1 MKNNLTNRR
10 NFLKKT
16 AIAATGLA
24 FSAKSYARIMGANDR
39 VNIAVAGLNSR
50 GNAHLSA
57 ARTFAKE
64 INIVGLCDVDNRV
77 FAKVKKN
84 YADLVPAS
92 TPTFA
97 DIRKLLEDK
106 SVDAVSIATP
116 DHWHTPMAIMAMNA
130 GKHVYLE
137 KPCSHNPQEGEMLIA
152 VKNKTGKVIQIG
164 NQQRSAPTSIELIKK
179 LREGIIGEVYYA
191 KAFYEANRGG
201 IGKGISADI
210 PEWLDWE
217 LWQGPAPRVDYK
229 DNLVHYNWHWF
240 WHWGTGEI
248 SNNGLH
254 EMDICR
260 WALDVS
266 LPTQVSSAGGRFAFS
281 DDWEFYDTQLTTFNF
296 AGGKMLN
303 WEGRS
308 CNGSSVFKHGAGRG
322 SYIHGTKGT
331 AYVDREGYQI
341 FNLQNKLIDKAA
353 ESSGKSSVD
362 TLGISGLDNFHYR
375 NFLDGIQRGATL
387 NSPVEE
393 AHKSTLLCHLGNM
406 SQHLGRTLTIDDKT
420 GKPKDKAAMKMWS
433 RTYEK
438 GWKPQV

>member
-1 MKNNLTNRR
+1 MKEQLTNRR
-10 NFLKKT
+10 DFLKKSALVT
-16 AIAATGLA
+16 AGLT
-24 FSAKSYARIMGANDR
+24 FSAKSYARIIGSNER

-57 ARTFAKE
+57 AQTFAKD

-84 YADLVPAS
+84 FSELIPAN
-92 TPTFA
+92 TPTYT
-97 DIRKLLEDK
+97 DIRQMLEEK

-137 KPCSHNPQEGEMLIA
+137 KPCSHNAHEGEMLIA

-164 NQQRSAPTSIELIKK
+164 NQQRSAPTSIELIQKI
-179 LREGIIGEVYYA
+179 REGIIGEAYYA
-191 KAFYEANRGG
+191 QAFYEANRGT
-201 IGKGISADI
+201 IGTGAPAAI
-210 PEWLDWE
+210 PEWLDWD
-217 LWQGPAPRVDYK
+217 LWQGPAPRKAYM
-229 DNLVHYNWHWF
+229 DNYVHYNWHWF

-260 WALDVS
+260 WALDAD
-266 LPTQVSSAGGRFAFS
+266 LPTQVSSAGGRFAFN

-296 AGGKMLN
+296 SGGKMLN

-308 CNGSSVFKHGAGRG
+308 CNGTQAFKHGSGRG

-341 FNLQNKLIDKAA
+341 FDLKNNLIAKAEEA
-353 ESSGKSSVD
+353 SGKSSVD

-375 NFLDGIQRGATL
+375 NFLNAIQTGEKL
-387 NSPVEE
+387 NSTVEE

-406 SQHLGRTLTIDDKT
+406 SQHLGKTLKIDSKT

-433 RTYEK
+433 REYEK